1 MRDARAGKQA
11 GGLSADEKRENR
23 ERQNAELRA
32 EQQQSSQGSGR
43 TSSPGRKVD
52 MSAAEAQAR
61 INAATADLD
70 EDDLADFNAML
81 AEEAAKHN

>member
-1 MRDARAGKQA
+1 M
-11 GGLSADEKRENR
+11 
-23 ERQNAELRA
+23 
-32 EQQQSSQGSGR
+32 
-43 TSSPGRKVD
+43 D

-61 INAATADLD
+61 INAATAGLD